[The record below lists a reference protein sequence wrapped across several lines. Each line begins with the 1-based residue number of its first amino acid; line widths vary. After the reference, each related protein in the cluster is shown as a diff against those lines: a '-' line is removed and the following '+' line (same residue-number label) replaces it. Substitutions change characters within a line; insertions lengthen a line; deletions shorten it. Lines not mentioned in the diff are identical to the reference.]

1 MRTGQQT
8 WVGNVANVGQVFV
21 FTINTHKNTHKVTVS
36 QEGQSWH
43 YDPDSRSMQLLNGT
57 GSRLCLSAEH
67 GQGVASTAHD
77 YHDYHVWGR
86 ALSDG
91 SVAVVASTSGRW
103 LPTSCAMARAS
114 PSPTS
119 PTRRSSCSTTY
130 GHTESWGA
138 SLAAG
143 LRDGSAR
150 CQLGGDDFAP
160 AWCGGHRCSGGEKMH
175 ACTAC
180 VFMSVCA
187 SNGMGYIA
195 V

>member
-77 YHDYHVWGR
+77 YHDYHVWGKK
-86 ALSDG
+86 LG
-91 SVAVVASTSGRW
+91 SFMMR
-103 LPTSCAMARAS
+103 
-114 PSPTS
+114 
-119 PTRRSSCSTTY
+119 TR
-130 GHTESWGA
+130 H
-138 SLAAG
+138 
-143 LRDGSAR
+143 
-150 CQLGGDDFAP
+150 
-160 AWCGGHRCSGGEKMH
+160 HRVNLISRETGPEG
-175 ACTAC
+175 
-180 VFMSVCA
+180 
-187 SNGMGYIA
+187 
-195 V
+195 